1 MNPFHVC
8 IVDDDPMARMV
19 AADAL
24 GGRDYQI
31 SECATGAACLALF
44 AAGDPF
50 DFDATP
56 VAPPDVVLLDIEM
69 PEMDGYEVCRRLRE
83 GGHDGTQVI
92 FVSGRDDLESRLA
105 SFDAGGSDFIVKP
118 YAPKELQHHVAKVE
132 QLALRQREHAEMLS
146 YAQKTAFSAMSS
158 MGEMGAVLQFMR
170 DSFACQDAAALAER
184 IIEAHRAYGLAVL
197 VGLRVGDSDTYASS
211 QGDQTELEASILDYA
226 RKLGRLQQLGNR
238 LVLNYPHITL
248 VVLDLPLADK
258 EKVDRLRDHLALIA
272 EGAAARVQG
281 LELEAARAAQAR
293 GIVAAVNAL
302 TETFKQTAAL
312 RASNHRAVLDVAG
325 SFDEKLIYAFLG
337 MGLTTAQETQLTE
350 LAKDAMGEIAGL
362 LASQAELEQRLREVT
377 LALERLVAQPA

>member
-211 QGDQTELEASILDYA
+211 
-226 RKLGRLQQLGNR
+226 
-238 LVLNYPHITL
+238 
-248 VVLDLPLADK
+248 
-258 EKVDRLRDHLALIA
+258 
-272 EGAAARVQG
+272 
-281 LELEAARAAQAR
+281 
-293 GIVAAVNAL
+293 
-302 TETFKQTAAL
+302 
-312 RASNHRAVLDVAG
+312 
-325 SFDEKLIYAFLG
+325 
-337 MGLTTAQETQLTE
+337 
-350 LAKDAMGEIAGL
+350 
-362 LASQAELEQRLREVT
+362 
-377 LALERLVAQPA
+377 